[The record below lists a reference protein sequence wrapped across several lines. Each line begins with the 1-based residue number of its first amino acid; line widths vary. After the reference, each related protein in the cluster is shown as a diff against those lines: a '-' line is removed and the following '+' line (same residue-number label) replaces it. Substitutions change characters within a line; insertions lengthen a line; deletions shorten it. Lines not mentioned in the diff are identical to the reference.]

1 MLAEMRRWD
10 RSALLPDKAD
20 VNIRD
25 AAIAAYL
32 RRLWEARTPYHAW
45 LGFWQHFAAWEG
57 SFLDI
62 GANVGQSVISF
73 AMFNPRMAVWTFEPN
88 PLCAESLAFA
98 AALVPNEVRVFLCG
112 IGEEDAAMPLHV
124 PVVRGEQSFGPSSN
138 ASLRRTELDKDHVV
152 RRLLKA
158 ETDPAAL
165 TVIEIPAVVR
175 RLERIGEPEALRL
188 VKIDVE
194 GFERRV
200 LEGITPAVRRHRP
213 VMTAE
218 RNNWPE
224 VMAWLQR
231 ESYGGFD
238 YAFEDGRGWL
248 TPDPPGR
255 SGKVVDAVLL
265 PLERVDAI
273 LAEASGLALR
283 P

>member
-10 RSALLPDKAD
+10 RGALLPDKAA

-25 AAIAAYL
+25 AAVSDYL
-32 RRLWEARTPYHAW
+32 RRLWQARSPYHAW
-45 LGFWQHFAAWEG
+45 LGLWQHFAAWEG

-62 GANVGQSVISF
+62 GANVGQSVVSF
-73 AMFNPRMAVWTFEPN
+73 AMFNPRMAIWTFEPN
-88 PLCAESLAFA
+88 PLCAESLAYA
-98 AALVPNEVRVFLCG
+98 AGLVPNEVRVFLCG
-112 IGEEDAAMPLHV
+112 ISDEDAAMPLHV
-124 PVVRGEQSFGPSSN
+124 PVVRGEQGFGPSSN

-158 ETDPAAL
+158 ETDRTAL
-165 TVIEIPAVVR
+165 TVVEVPAVVR

-213 VMTAE
+213 VITAE

-224 VMAWLQR
+224 VMEWLRR
-231 ESYGGFD
+231 ENYAGFD
-238 YAFEDGRGWL
+238 YVFEDGQGWL
-248 TPDPPGR
+248 TQDPPGR

-273 LAEASGLALR
+273 LAEAQGLSLR
-283 P
+283 R